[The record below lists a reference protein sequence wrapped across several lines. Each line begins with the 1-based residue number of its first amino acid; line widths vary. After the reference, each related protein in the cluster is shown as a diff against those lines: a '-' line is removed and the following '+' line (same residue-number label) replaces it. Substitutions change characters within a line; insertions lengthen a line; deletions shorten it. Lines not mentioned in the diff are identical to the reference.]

1 MILDQAKT
9 YVAAAAILSLSVL
22 ATYQAFKV
30 KGLEAD
36 VTEAEAALEVLQA
49 KLEVSNALIAS
60 QTVTDIA
67 TTKELR
73 DEAEQAKQDL
83 AARADKLAGSLRTSP
98 KLHCPAA
105 VPAPGAAS
113 EPDGVAPPRL
123 PDTTPEDL
131 ASFARDAEDDAKRL
145 SMLQVYV
152 RRVCLRSAPLSLSL
166 RPISTP
172 GSQWLVGEFGQV
184 PHVTSAAAQ

>member
-9 YVAAAAILSLSVL
+9 YAAAAAILSLSVL

-30 KGLEAD
+30 RGLQVD
-36 VTEAEAALEVLQA
+36 VAESEAALEVLQA

-60 QTVTDIA
+60 QTVTDTA

-98 KLHCPAA
+98 KLRCPAA
-105 VPAPGAAS
+105 VPATGAAS

-145 SMLQVYV
+145 SLLQAYV

-166 RPISTP
+166 RPVGAP

-184 PHVTSAAAQ
+184 PHVASAATQ